1 MQLTKKFIDKYGYKP
16 KVICYIG
23 ANEGQELPDML
34 HNFPN
39 STYHCFEPQKIPFDL
54 LKLKF
59 SDKKN
64 IYLYNFALGNENK
77 KISIY
82 TNNNNNNMSSSI
94 LEPKEHLFYH
104 REVTFEG
111 SEEIEIKKFCDL
123 GIDNVDYL
131 NIDVQGYELE
141 VLKGVRNLD
150 EIKYIK
156 TEVNRKEL
164 YKNCV
169 LVDDLDRYLAQYNF
183 VRVKT
188 VWWQL
193 TVPWGDAIYI
203 NKNLLSGMKILTSK
217 LLNKIQGIKGYFWVL
232 SILIKL
238 KILHN

>member
-1 MQLTKKFIDKYGYKP
+1 MI
-16 KVICYIG
+16 
-23 ANEGQELPDML
+23 
-34 HNFPN
+34 
-39 STYHCFEPQKIPFDL
+39 
-54 LKLKF
+54 
-59 SDKKN
+59 
-64 IYLYNFALGNENK
+64 
-77 KISIY
+77 
-82 TNNNNNNMSSSI
+82 
-94 LEPKEHLFYH
+94 
-104 REVTFEG
+104 
-111 SEEIEIKKFCDL
+111 
-123 GIDNVDYL
+123 DYL

-141 VLKGVRNLD
+141 VLKGIRNLD

-188 VWWQL
+188 IWWQL

-217 LLNKIQGIKGYFWVL
+217 LLNKIQSIKGYFWVL

-238 KILHN
+238 KILHK